1 MRHIQSCHPLTLS
14 SLPAPI
20 ANVSYPLLSLYCNY
34 LSTAGTVC
42 PTSHSHQH
50 APTGQGRVCSILIS
64 DHDKIYCDCHPWCVG
79 VCSDSDLPASAQN
92 TCVKDMHKHTRLIS
106 CNRCTNHRSKCF
118 LKKDRVHRT
127 RAVVVL
133 CVCLITCVSTDA
145 TLLYR
150 CFAVIP
156 GLQEVS

>member
-1 MRHIQSCHPLTLS
+1 MYSLFFPKRFYYPHGLNKFQPHKTTNTTHSTVRHILSCHPLTLS

-50 APTGQGRVCSILIS
+50 APTGRGRVCSILIS

-79 VCSDSDLPASAQN
+79 LCSDSDLPASAQN
-92 TCVKDMHKHTRLIS
+92 TCVKDMRKHT
-106 CNRCTNHRSKCF
+106 H
-118 LKKDRVHRT
+118 
-127 RAVVVL
+127 VL
-133 CVCLITCVSTDA
+133 
-145 TLLYR
+145 
-150 CFAVIP
+150 
-156 GLQEVS
+156 